1 MFRRVCAGMK
11 DHPAFVVEE
20 QLLMSTATPPK
31 QDSQDKSNSPIER
44 ERVPHAAKFYH
55 NLVPVY
61 QAFWPAVAG
70 KNIRAE
76 VGAMEWA
83 EGAKV
88 LEVGVGT
95 GLSLASYPSHIRLTG
110 VDLSESMLSEAEELI
125 NQNQWNHIS
134 VQPMNAEELTFDDD
148 QFDVVTS
155 FHTVSVVSNPAK
167 MMREIVRVCRPG
179 GQILIINH
187 FRSENPLIARVVD
200 SAGNVT
206 RRLGWRTDL
215 ELQEVLRELPIR
227 IDERYKPN
235 PFSFFT
241 IMKATCKPD
250 QV

>member
-1 MFRRVCAGMK
+1 
-11 DHPAFVVEE
+11 
-20 QLLMSTATPPK
+20 MSTVTPPRRESK
-31 QDSQDKSNSPIER
+31 DDSNSPAKKG
-44 ERVPHAAKFYH
+44 RVPHAAKLYH
-55 NLVPVY
+55 NLVPAY
-61 QAFWPAVAG
+61 QALWPAVAG
-70 KNIRAE
+70 RNIRSAVASLE
-76 VGAMEWA
+76 LPPGAN
-83 EGAKV
+83 V

-95 GLSLASYPSHIRLTG
+95 GLSLSSYPDHIRLTG
-110 VDLSESMLSEAEELI
+110 IDLSESMLAEAESLI
-125 NQNQWNHIS
+125 ERHHWKHIA
-134 VQPMNAEELTFDDD
+134 VQPMNAEELTFDDN

-155 FHTVSVVSNPAK
+155 FHTVSVVSNPEK

-206 RRLGWRTDL
+206 KRLGWRTDL
-215 ELQEVLRELPIR
+215 ELQEVLKELPIR
-227 IDERYKPN
+227 LEERYKPN

>member
-1 MFRRVCAGMK
+1 VSPRPGSRF
-11 DHPAFVVEE
+11 HPAFADEE

-31 QDSQDKSNSPIER
+31 NDSQDTPNSSISES
-44 ERVPHAAKFYH
+44 RVPHAAKFYH

-70 KNIRAE
+70 RNIRIE
-76 VGAMEWA
+76 VGGLNLA
-83 EGAKV
+83 EGSKV

-95 GLSLASYPSHIRLTG
+95 GLSLASYPEHVQLTG
-110 VDLSESMLSEAEELI
+110 IDLSESMLAEAQELI
-125 NQNQWNHIS
+125 QRNDWNHIA
-134 VQPMNAEELTFDDD
+134 VQPMNAEELSFDDN

-187 FRSENPLIARVVD
+187 FRSGNPLIARVVD

-206 RRLGWRTDL
+206 QRLGWRTDL
-215 ELQEVLRELPIR
+215 ELAEVLRELPIR
-227 IDERYKPN
+227 IDECYKPN

-250 QV
+250 QM